1 MNPMSEKDNFVEK
14 ENKNSGYLI
23 NTLDLLFSNLW
34 LTVATYFLLKAAY
47 HLTEKNFFSIYFKQ
61 YSFTMFLG
69 IMILEGNLQFLT
81 YLIFNELQMM
91 PN

>member
-47 HLTEKNFFSIYFKQ
+47 HLT
-61 YSFTMFLG
+61 
-69 IMILEGNLQFLT
+69 
-81 YLIFNELQMM
+81 
-91 PN
+91 